1 VSVVVLCLRCLI
13 IRAQKE
19 AVERFADWL
28 ITLTVEKEVANGTGG
43 GAGKAKIVLCGHR
56 CANRLS
62 IVCVLTVLFPSLSMG
77 GLLAADT
84 LLAIVNNRV
93 DKQAPVW
100 PKIVACIAFDT
111 PVWIFHPDST
121 FTS

>member
-1 VSVVVLCLRCLI
+1 
-13 IRAQKE
+13 
-19 AVERFADWL
+19 VERFADWL

-56 CANRLS
+56 CAHRLP
-62 IVCVLTVLFPSLSMG
+62 IIYVPTEPFPTPSMG

-100 PKIVACIAFDT
+100 PKVIACIAFDT
-111 PVWIFHPDST
+111 PVCIHYPSYDLT
-121 FTS
+121 N

>member
-1 VSVVVLCLRCLI
+1 MF
-13 IRAQKE
+13 IRSQNE

-28 ITLTVEKEVANGTGG
+28 ITLTVEREVANGTGG
-43 GAGKAKIVLCGHR
+43 GAGKAKVVLCGHR
-56 CANRLS
+56 YAL
-62 IVCVLTVLFPSLSMG
+62 LTVFQPFTSLPNSFALSMG

-100 PKIVACIAFDT
+100 PKVIACIAFDT
-111 PVWIFHPDST
+111 PV
-121 FTS
+121 